1 MAHTPGTAVIPGGES
16 SDGSRRSRN
25 DRPDRTE
32 RHDRPERYDRP
43 DRHDRFSRDRGRNG
57 SRIVL
62 DEISKRIIEQ
72 LQQDGRRSYAAIGKV
87 VGLSEAAVRQRVQR
101 LVDGGVMQIVAVTDP
116 MTLGF
121 HRQTM
126 IGIKCEGDLER
137 VADHLAGMDEIDYV
151 VITSGSFDLLVEV
164 VCEDD
169 DQLLEIL
176 SRVRM
181 APTVT
186 STETFVYLKLRKQT
200 YSWGTR

>member
-1 MAHTPGTAVIPGGES
+1 MAHTPGTAIIPGGET
-16 SDGSRRSRN
+16 SDGSRRSRGERQDRLDRQDRVHPF
-25 DRPDRTE
+25 DRPG
-32 RHDRPERYDRP
+32 
-43 DRHDRFSRDRGRNG
+43 RDRGRGG
-57 SRIVL
+57 SRTVL

-72 LQQDGRRSYAAIGKV
+72 LQQDGRRSYAAIGKA

-101 LVDGGVMQIVAVTDP
+101 LTDNGVMQIVAVTDP
-116 MTLGF
+116 MMLGF

>member
-1 MAHTPGTAVIPGGES
+1 MAHTPGTAIIPGGET
-16 SDGSRRSRN
+16 SDGSRRSRG
-25 DRPDRTE
+25 DRSERLDRL
-32 RHDRPERYDRP
+32 DRYDRVHP
-43 DRHDRFSRDRGRNG
+43 FDRPGRDRGRGG
-57 SRIVL
+57 SRTVL

-72 LQQDGRRSYAAIGKV
+72 LQQDGRRSYAAIGKA

-101 LVDGGVMQIVAVTDP
+101 LTDNGVMQIVAVTDP
-116 MTLGF
+116 MMLGF

>member
-1 MAHTPGTAVIPGGES
+1 MAHTPGAAMIPGGES
-16 SDGSRRSRN
+16 SDGGRRSRG
-25 DRPDRTE
+25 
-32 RHDRPERYDRP
+32 DRPERLDRYDRF
-43 DRHDRFSRDRGRNG
+43 DRFERPSRDRGRGG
-57 SRIVL
+57 SRTVL

-72 LQQDGRRSYAAIGKV
+72 LQQDGRRSYASIGKA

-101 LVDGGVMQIVAVTDP
+101 LTDAGVMQIVAVTDP
-116 MTLGF
+116 MMLGF

>member
-1 MAHTPGTAVIPGGES
+1 MLSRHDTIVLLKEANRMAHTPGTALIPGGES
-16 SDGSRRSRN
+16 ADAGRRN
-25 DRPDRTE
+25 RPD
-32 RHDRPERYDRP
+32 
-43 DRHDRFSRDRGRNG
+43 RDRGRRTA
-57 SRIVL
+57 RIVL
-62 DEISKRIIEQ
+62 DETSKRIVEQ
-72 LQQDGRRSYAAIGKV
+72 LQQDGRRSYAAIGKA

-101 LVDGGVMQIVAVTDP
+101 LIDAGVMQIVAVTDP

-169 DQLLEIL
+169 DHLLEIL
-176 SRVRM
+176 SQVRM
-181 APTVT
+181 VPTVT